1 MKRLVAWDVAYAID
15 MAIAC
20 WLSYTVAVWILA
32 PFTRLDDDLLGGMWA
47 TVATIFVF
55 RDSRLR
61 SWMAGLERLL
71 ATTISFAL
79 CLPWLLFLPATP
91 LALSLLIGAG
101 SLVMMLLNR
110 RDDVVTT
117 GITTALVLGVAMI
130 SPEHAWEQPVLRFID
145 TFVAITIGICCKWV
159 ASYAFYR
166 IKGGMVR

>member
-20 WLSYTVAVWILA
+20 WLSYAVAVWILA
-32 PFTRLDDDLLGGMWA
+32 PFTRLDDDLLSGRRLQR
-47 TVATIFVF
+47 FSF
-55 RDSRLR
+55 RDSRVP

-110 RDDVVTT
+110 QDDVVTT
-117 GITTALVLGVAMI
+117 GITTAVVLGVAMI

-145 TFVAITIGICCKWV
+145 TFVGITIGICCKWV

-166 IKGGMVR
+166 IKGGMIR

>member
-1 MKRLVAWDVAYAID
+1 
-15 MAIAC
+15 
-20 WLSYTVAVWILA
+20 
-32 PFTRLDDDLLGGMWA
+32 
-47 TVATIFVF
+47 
-55 RDSRLR
+55 
-61 SWMAGLERLL
+61 MAGLERLL
-71 ATTISFAL
+71 VTTISFAL